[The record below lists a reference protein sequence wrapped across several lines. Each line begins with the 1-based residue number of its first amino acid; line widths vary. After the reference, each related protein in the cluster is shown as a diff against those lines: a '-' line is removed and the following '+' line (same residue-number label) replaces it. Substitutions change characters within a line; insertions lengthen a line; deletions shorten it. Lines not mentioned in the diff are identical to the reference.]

1 LFREKE
7 VIHMQSIDVS
17 DLPEK
22 TARALAE
29 QAEFLRRQLAAKKKG
44 SHERHIEFA
53 VCQGK
58 VYGQLTRDEIYG
70 DDD

>member
-1 LFREKE
+1 
-7 VIHMQSIDVS
+7 MQSIDVS

-22 TARALAE
+22 TARALSE

-44 SHERHIEFA
+44 KHKRHIEFA
-53 VCQGK
+53 VRQGK
-58 VYGQLTRDEIYG
+58 VYGHLTRDEIYG